1 MSDTNSDEVKG
12 RVKEAAGAITGDEDL
27 KSDGQTDQDVGEAK
41 RIVDKVA
48 DSAKDGIDD
57 MKRRLTGD

>member
-1 MSDTNSDEVKG
+1 MSDTNSDEAKG

-27 KSDGQTDQDVGEAK
+27 KSEGRTDQDVGEAK